1 MSKKADKLKVL
12 KMQIKFRHK
21 VLGQSH
27 SDNSLFKFSH
37 GGKPHSVDQLKQNL
51 CQLLMVAGDPEC
63 STFSNEHDTL
73 ALEDVLVQPELLV
86 GRRIKHRFEVNGE
99 LVWFDGSILQMNSV
113 TNEFQITYDGEEDV
127 CWFPLLDDARSGD
140 LLLNT

>member
-1 MSKKADKLKVL
+1 MKKQEDIARKQILLVQDREKLTKEVEKVGLWINFEDVEHGLETVSKKADKLKVL

-51 CQLLMVAGDPEC
+51 
-63 STFSNEHDTL
+63 
-73 ALEDVLVQPELLV
+73 
-86 GRRIKHRFEVNGE
+86 
-99 LVWFDGSILQMNSV
+99 
-113 TNEFQITYDGEEDV
+113 
-127 CWFPLLDDARSGD
+127 
-140 LLLNT
+140 